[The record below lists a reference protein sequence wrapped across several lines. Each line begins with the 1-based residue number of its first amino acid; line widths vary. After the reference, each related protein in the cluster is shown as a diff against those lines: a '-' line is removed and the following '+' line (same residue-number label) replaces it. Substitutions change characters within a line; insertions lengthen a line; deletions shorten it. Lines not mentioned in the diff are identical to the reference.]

1 MYNSQLI
8 WYNKEDVL
16 NLFDI
21 KERTYFRKLKQMSPH
36 IRTKKLKNP
45 NTIHLTDAT
54 NDTVLGKMKMKTMV
68 IL

>member
-21 KERTYFRKLKQMSPH
+21 KERTYFRKLKE
-36 IRTKKLKNP
+36 RTPEIKTKCFKNKRGKK
-45 NTIHLTDAT
+45 
-54 NDTVLGKMKMKTMV
+54 
-68 IL
+68 